1 MPRHTTPL
9 AVTGGMV
16 TVTTEHRV
24 RTIAFD
30 RPAQRNAMTAE
41 MAREVV
47 AALSSAAE
55 DDVRAAVLTGEGDVF
70 SAGGDLQAMA
80 DRDDTPAEALDRVEG
95 TLTALVEAILG
106 APFPVVARVNGDA
119 VGAATNLV
127 AACDFAFAVED
138 ARFGEVFVNVG
149 LIPDCGGTVV
159 LPATVGYR
167 TAKELAMTGRLFDAT
182 EAAELGLIT
191 SAVPG
196 DGLDDEVDDVL
207 DTLGEKPTETLALT
221 KRAFRENLGRPL
233 GEALE
238 REAYLQAI
246 AYGTDAHEE
255 GVRAFLE
262 DRRPEF
268 E

>member
-1 MPRHTTPL
+1 
-9 AVTGGMV
+9 MV
-16 TVTTEHRV
+16 TVSTDERV

-30 RPAQRNAMTAE
+30 RPAQRNAMTADV
-41 MAREVV
+41 ARSLV
-47 AALSSAAE
+47 AELSAAAE
-55 DDVRAAVLTGEGDVF
+55 ADARAVVLTGEGEAF
-70 SAGGDLQAMA
+70 SAGGDVTAMA
-80 DRDDTPAEALDRVEG
+80 DRQETTGEALERLEG
-95 TLTALVEAILG
+95 TLTAAVEAILG

-127 AACDFAFAVED
+127 AACDFAIAVED

-159 LPATVGYR
+159 LPATVGFR
-167 TAKELAMTGRLFDAT
+167 TARELAMTGRLFDAR
-182 EAAELGLIT
+182 EAAEMGLVNA
-191 SAVPG
+191 AVPDG
-196 DGLDDEVDDVL
+196 DLDDEVEDL
-207 DTLGEKPTETLALT
+207 LETLGRKPTETLALT
-221 KRAFRENLGRPL
+221 KRAFRENLWRPL
-233 GEALE
+233 GAALE

-255 GVRAFLE
+255 GVQAFLE

>member
-1 MPRHTTPL
+1 
-9 AVTGGMV
+9 MV
-16 TVTTEHRV
+16 TVTTAERV

-30 RPAQRNAMTAE
+30 RPEKRNAMTAGA
-41 MAREVV
+41 AREVV

-55 DDVRAAVLTGEGDVF
+55 DDVRAAVLTGEGEAF
-70 SAGGDLQAMA
+70 SAGGDLEAMA
-80 DRDDTPAEALDRVEG
+80 DRDDGPAEALERVEG
-95 TLTALVEAILG
+95 TLTALVQAIVG
-106 APFPVVARVNGDA
+106 APFPVLARVNGDA

-127 AACDFAFAVED
+127 AACDFAVAVED
-138 ARFGEVFVNVG
+138 ARFGEAFVNVG

-182 EAAELGLIT
+182 EAASMGLV
-191 SAVPG
+191 SAAVPA
-196 DGLDDEVDDVL
+196 DDLDDEVDDL
-207 DTLGEKPTETLALT
+207 LATLGEKPTETLALT

-255 GVRAFLE
+255 GVSAFLE